1 MPEQLAA
8 AIMRRKE
15 AVMPSLIKYHP
26 ERVMRVVST
35 DGSCPAGCVE
45 IEGKFYDISGKVA
58 VCCDDDGERPLPD
71 GLSRWWARH
80 RKDYGLE
87 GWTLHA
93 LRHTFLSLAAA
104 QGVHPSVMMRLAGH
118 KNPNITMK
126 IYTHVNMES
135 KREAMDAMQA
145 AYMLAG

>member
-1 MPEQLAA
+1 MKLPALANLT
-8 AIMRRKE
+8 RLGYTYR
-15 AVMPSLIKYHP
+15 SLH
-26 ERVMRVVST
+26 
-35 DGSCPAGCVE
+35 G
-45 IEGKFYDISGKVA
+45 
-58 VCCDDDGERPLPD
+58 
-71 GLSRWWARH
+71 
-80 RKDYGLE
+80 
-87 GWTLHA
+87 
-93 LRHTFLSLAAA
+93 LRHSFLSLAAA

>member
-1 MPEQLAA
+1 MIELT
-8 AIMRRKE
+8 
-15 AVMPSLIKYHP
+15 VLTSMPS
-26 ERVMRVVST
+26 VM
-35 DGSCPAGCVE
+35 A
-45 IEGKFYDISGKVA
+45 KVA
-58 VCCDDDGERPLPD
+58 KV
-71 GLSRWWARH
+71 W
-80 RKDYGLE
+80 RKILRRRSF
-87 GWTLHA
+87 
-93 LRHTFLSLAAA
+93 LRHSFLSLAAA